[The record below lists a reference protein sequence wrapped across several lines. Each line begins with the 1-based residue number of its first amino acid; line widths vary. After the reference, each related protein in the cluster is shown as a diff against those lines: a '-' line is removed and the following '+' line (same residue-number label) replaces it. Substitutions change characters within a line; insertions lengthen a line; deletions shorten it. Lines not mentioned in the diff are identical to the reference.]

1 MICLNNNCIERS
13 LIVLV
18 WEIIW
23 YKQFHHKDKA
33 FGAFQ
38 DAFDYVCGQKATKLG
53 GRYENKNLVLKYKMH
68 VLLYH

>member
-38 DAFDYVCGQKATKLG
+38 DAFDYVCGEKATKLG
-53 GRYENKNLVLKYKMH
+53 EI
-68 VLLYH
+68 